1 MWSWILSIYHYFFP
15 VVRQI
20 KYESQFTLDL
30 TPDNIIEN
38 EDNISI
44 GVVEE
49 DTPEGRV
56 IMKYDTN
63 GKCFHYWSDKV
74 KSYKYL
80 EAVARKY
87 CILYNCRENY
97 INMFK
102 ELIKSME
109 VKKNIECKKNDD
121 VFVTFKNYE
130 NKTDNKIVNERANI
144 YKWKATLQS
153 FRTVPKEPVK
163 QIKYSDYKKNI

>member
-1 MWSWILSIYHYFFP
+1 MWNWILSAYFYFFP
-15 VVRQI
+15 VVRKPL

-30 TPDNIIEN
+30 TPDDIVEN
-38 EDNISI
+38 EENKSLGI
-44 GVVEE
+44 VEE

-56 IMKYDTN
+56 TMKYDAYGN
-63 GKCFHYWSDKV
+63 CFHYWSDKV

-109 VKKNIECKKNDD
+109 SKKNQPKNDD

-130 NKTDNKIVNERANI
+130 NKADKLVNERANI
-144 YKWKATLQS
+144 YKWMASS
-153 FRTVPKEPVK
+153 FRPPTNEPVK

>member
-1 MWSWILSIYHYFFP
+1 MWNWIKSIYSYFFP
-15 VVRQI
+15 VVKQL

-30 TPDNIIEN
+30 TPDNINEN
-38 EDNISI
+38 EDNILN

-63 GKCFHYWSDKV
+63 GTCFHYWSDKV

-109 VKKNIECKKNDD
+109 NKKIERKIEDI
-121 VFVTFKNYE
+121 FVTFKKYE
-130 NKTDNKIVNERANI
+130 NKTDNKLVNERANI
-144 YKWKATLQS
+144 YKWKAPLHS
-153 FRTVPKEPVK
+153 FRPVQKEQVK
-163 QIKYSDYKKNI
+163 QIKYSEYKKNI

>member
-1 MWSWILSIYHYFFP
+1 MTP
-15 VVRQI
+15 P

-30 TPDNIIEN
+30 TPADIVET
-38 EDNISI
+38 EENISLGI
-44 GVVEE
+44 VEE

-56 IMKYDTN
+56 TMKYDLD

-80 EAVARKY
+80 ETVARKY

-102 ELIKSME
+102 ELIKSLE
-109 VKKNIECKKNDD
+109 SKKTKPPPKVDD
-121 VFVTFKNYE
+121 IFVTFKNYE
-130 NKTDNKIVNERANI
+130 NKTDNKLVNERANI
-144 YKWKATLQS
+144 YKWKAHS
-153 FRTVPKEPVK
+153 FRTVQKEPVK

>member
-1 MWSWILSIYHYFFP
+1 MWKWFLSMYYYFFP
-15 VVRQI
+15 AAVKPK
-20 KYESQFTLDL
+20 KYESNFTLDL
-30 TPDNIIEN
+30 TPENIVEN
-38 EDNISI
+38 EDNILL

-56 IMKYDTN
+56 TLKYDAN
-63 GKCFHYWSDKV
+63 GQCFHYWSDKV

-80 EAVARKY
+80 ETVARKY

-97 INMFK
+97 LNMFK

-109 VKKNIECKKNDD
+109 AVKKIEPKVDD
-121 VFVTFKNYE
+121 LFATFKNYE

-144 YKWKATLQS
+144 YKWKGHS
-153 FRTVPKEPVK
+153 FRTIQKEPPK